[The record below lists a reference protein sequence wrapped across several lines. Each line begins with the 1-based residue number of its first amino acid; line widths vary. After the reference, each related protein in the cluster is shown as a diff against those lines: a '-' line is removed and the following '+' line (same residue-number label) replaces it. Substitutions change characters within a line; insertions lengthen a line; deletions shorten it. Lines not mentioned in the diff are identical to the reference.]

1 MPKKESNKI
10 WRRKENEE
18 IHQLGICTQKSVLII
33 QESLESANML
43 NRKLIV
49 QEQELEVP
57 EITIDE
63 VVQSSQISKRRLL
76 EEAPREICEKDS
88 TISKELLAEMSDE
101 DFGRFQIYL

>member
-33 QESLESANML
+33 QESLESVNML
-43 NRKLIV
+43 NRKLIF

-88 TISKELLAEMSDE
+88 TISKELPAEMSDE
-101 DFGRFQIYL
+101 DFGRFQICL

>member
-1 MPKKESNKI
+1 MAKKESNKI
-10 WRRKENEE
+10 RKRKENEE
-18 IHQLGICTQKSVLII
+18 IHQSALCTQKSVLIM
-33 QESLESANML
+33 QEILEYPKML

-76 EEAPREICEKDS
+76 EEAPREICENGS
-88 TISKELLAEMSDE
+88 TISKELPVEMSDE
-101 DFGRFQIYL
+101 DFGRFQICL